1 MSIKL
6 QNKAK
11 WEETIRKDISS
22 KYQHQAK
29 SSSVWKHQRVTE
41 WRSRAWTLT
50 TPAQRPAS
58 ALPSFVTLGKSP
70 NLSPLSF
77 LICKMVIIIL
87 SLPQTFA
94 VKMKWINKCKA
105 TTTVPDIQQALCMC
119 NCYNIYYCL
128 KERDLKG
135 DLIQSLHFAGEE
147 NRVSWFK
154 GSELFLPWNVIS
166 MGILFFLPLYQLHIL
181 NVSICKDFCWAS
193 LHIVPHIIL
202 KIL

>member
-29 SSSVWKHQRVTE
+29 SSSVWGHQRVTE

-58 ALPSFVTLGKSP
+58 VLPSFVTLGKSPNPP

-77 LICKMVIIIL
+77 LICKMVMIIL

-94 VKMKWINKCKA
+94 VKMKWITKCKA

-119 NCYNIYYCL
+119 NCYNFYYCL

-135 DLIQSLHFAGEE
+135 DLIPSFCRWGKQSFLAQGLRAISSLKCNFHG
-147 NRVSWFK
+147 NS
-154 GSELFLPWNVIS
+154 LFPP
-166 MGILFFLPLYQLHIL
+166 F
-181 NVSICKDFCWAS
+181 VSIALTECLNLQGFLLSFFAYS
-193 LHIVPHIIL
+193 TSYNS
-202 KIL
+202 